1 MNVDK
6 KAILDTVIDSLND
19 NNSVFFGI
27 TTNDDDG
34 DAVISTTDDLNL
46 ISALIL
52 PVFLNNSIKSH
63 HMDHIFNV
71 DDLSEDEIE
80 SFVHKVTKAADETI
94 FSKMKSFSNKNDG
107 KSVHVVKVD
116 PENHSG
122 VLAIDLSDPSKLADD
137 QFFQS
142 MPDFMKKLITDKADE
157 LRKGKD
163 NA

>member
-1 MNVDK
+1 MNVNK
-6 KAILDTVIDSLND
+6 KEILDTVIDSLND

-27 TTNDDDG
+27 ATNDKDG
-34 DAVISTTDDLNL
+34 DAVISTTDDLDL

-52 PVFLNNSIKSH
+52 PVFLNNSIKNH

-71 DDLSEDEIE
+71 DDLNEDEIG
-80 SFVHKVTKAADETI
+80 SFVNKVMRAADETI
-94 FSKMKSFSNKNDG
+94 SSKMKSFSNKKDG

-157 LRKGKD
+157 LKKGER
-163 NA
+163 